1 VLFSSESGDA
11 WTLEPSEY
19 LAVRL
24 ASDGHPEPIH
34 IEDTETTFTVAWTG
48 QYRVM
53 GPALLYTDRHG
64 RRVVTMFGYPTRKLA
79 QIGATGAGWG
89 GSALQFLN
97 RARAKNFKYFWLDV
111 GKASFHGT
119 TLKLDRH
126 FTVSLQGARSK
137 KRRQTGPKLAVR
149 YLDQLARGG
158 IGIAERA
165 VSGEPHLQWIGL
177 TYVPSSVISMSRSL
191 VHCLRSAMSG

>member
-1 VLFSSESGDA
+1 MAKPAKAAKDRSRIKRGPGKRMVDGKSFRLADEIRYIQRRAAEHDSRIVSIGHVVLFSSESGDA
-11 WTLEPSEY
+11 WMLEPSGY

-53 GPALLYTDRHG
+53 GLAFLYTDRDS

-89 GSALQFLN
+89 GSALQFLS
-97 RARAKNFKYFWLDV
+97 RARAK
-111 GKASFHGT
+111 
-119 TLKLDRH
+119 
-126 FTVSLQGARSK
+126 
-137 KRRQTGPKLAVR
+137 
-149 YLDQLARGG
+149 
-158 IGIAERA
+158 
-165 VSGEPHLQWIGL
+165 
-177 TYVPSSVISMSRSL
+177 ISNIF
-191 VHCLRSAMSG
+191 G